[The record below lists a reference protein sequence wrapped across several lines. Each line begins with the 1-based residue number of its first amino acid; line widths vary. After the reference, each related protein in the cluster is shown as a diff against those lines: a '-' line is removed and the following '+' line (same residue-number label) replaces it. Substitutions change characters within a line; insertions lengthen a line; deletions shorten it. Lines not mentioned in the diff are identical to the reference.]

1 MPPPHKKTL
10 LSFSRQVACGMK
22 YLARKN
28 FVHRDLA
35 ARNVL
40 VTETLICKVEAV
52 QCIACVHGHN
62 YHYHRLET
70 LGCQGISMTVTTT
83 LLKEVLYLSNGQHLR

>member
-1 MPPPHKKTL
+1 MSIHPSLLRPGEMPPPHKKTL

-52 QCIACVHGHN
+52 QRGIVCMIIFIIIIDW
-62 YHYHRLET
+62 RLWDVEE
-70 LGCQGISMTVTTT
+70 SP
-83 LLKEVLYLSNGQHLR
+83 